1 MNSKCANNNK
11 WSQHWEYE
19 QVYSFFLSFET
30 SPIFCIFIVRQ
41 FARTCALRIYSFIHS
56 FISSYSVCREWVIQI
71 LVEQWMTSWLY
82 YYWLR
87 VCWPF
92 RSFSLKP
99 ITIVKTTLF
108 SVNIPLWCA
117 RYALSSSLMCTV
129 SLNNIYFM
137 SKKKP
142 KTTAARLLFRWTFI
156 RLKN

>member
-1 MNSKCANNNK
+1 MKSTLGIWTSIFFFSVIWNFAHLLYFYCATIRANM
-11 WSQHWEYE
+11 
-19 QVYSFFLSFET
+19 
-30 SPIFCIFIVRQ
+30 
-41 FARTCALRIYSFIHS
+41 CAPYLFIHS